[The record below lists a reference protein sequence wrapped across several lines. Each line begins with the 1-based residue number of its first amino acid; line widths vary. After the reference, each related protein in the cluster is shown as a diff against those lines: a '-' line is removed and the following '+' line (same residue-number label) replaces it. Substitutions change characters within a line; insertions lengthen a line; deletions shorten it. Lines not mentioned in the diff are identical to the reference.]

1 MFITELSIRRPTV
14 SWVMSLI
21 LIIFGLFVFWKLP
34 VRELPDG
41 IQPPVVQIQVDYKS
55 AAASIIDQEVTQV
68 LEDVIGGAEGI
79 KNIDSKSEN
88 GRSTINVE
96 FDTSMDLDNAA
107 NDIRERVARVVD
119 NLPSESDPPQILKR
133 AAGFTT
139 TMWLSLSSSTWSD
152 LELGDYAE
160 RFLIDQFSSVKNVGR
175 IRVGGLRE
183 LSIRVWVDPIK
194 LAANDLTIQE
204 LELALRGE
212 NISLPAGTLEADN
225 IDLTLNLD
233 KSYNDINS
241 IKQLPIKKANNKV
254 ILLADVANIEFGP
267 VSEKTL
273 FKAQT
278 KDQVNLKTVGI
289 GIYARS
295 GASTVELSDNIKKRI
310 IDVKKSLPEEL
321 DLRVSFNR
329 ANYVEAAIEE
339 VYKTLIIAFILVV
352 LIIYLFLGNLKAV
365 IVPAIALPVS
375 LIASFLGLY
384 IFGLSIN
391 IFVLLS
397 FILAIGIITDDSV
410 IMTDAIYRR
419 IENGETP
426 LVAAYKGS
434 RQISFAIIAT
444 TLILVAVFLPL
455 IFIEGISG
463 TLFKETAIT
472 LSFSIIVSSF
482 VALTLSPM
490 LASKFLYKRKSKKLV
505 IQKFEKIFLSFANFY
520 RETLDV
526 IVNKT
531 RIVGFFI
538 IFIIF
543 SSVLLFTFSKKEL
556 LPMED
561 RGAYLII
568 GATDEGSSFEYTQE
582 QAQKVEARL
591 LPLLQTEDS
600 PYSRFIMRVPGF
612 GSSAN
617 SYNSF
622 IIIALLDDWKN
633 RKKSQQVVLREA
645 IGKIV
650 TLPQALAFP
659 ISPQAIRVSNYNKPV
674 QMVIYGNTYP
684 ELEEIQK
691 KVIRKLRSNK
701 NLSRIESDYNR
712 NKPEVKLIINKNK
725 SKDLGVSTKTIGETL
740 ETLYGGKRITTFNKR
755 GKEYPIIVQQYL
767 SDRRNK
773 DGISKIFIRSETN
786 GKLISLANLVSFKDE
801 GAAKQLARYNRQRA
815 VTVSANIN
823 ENYTLAEAIKFFE
836 NVMVDISPKNQITWK
851 GKSEELK
858 ETSNEL
864 FIIFALALLTAY
876 LVMAATFNSF
886 IHPFIIILTVPLA
899 IFGGLVFILFLN
911 SSVNIFSQIALI
923 ILIGISTKNS
933 ILIVDY
939 ANQIRTTGKSIET
952 AVKEACSVRFR
963 PIIMT
968 SLSTMIAMMPL
979 VIGNIGPGAGEG
991 SRLAVGSTIL
1001 GGMII
1006 STFFT
1011 LYITPSMYLALAQ
1024 NTKRIDAVDIE
1035 LKKELS
1041 KK

>member
-1 MFITELSIRRPTV
+1 MFITDLSIRRPVV

-21 LIIFGLFVFWKLP
+21 LIVFGLFVFWKLP
-34 VRELPDG
+34 VRELPSG
-41 IQPPVVQIQVDYKS
+41 IQPPVVQVQVDYTS
-55 AAASIIDQEVTQV
+55 ASAPIVDQEVTQV

-79 KNIDSKSEN
+79 KNIDSKSQN
-88 GRSTINVE
+88 GRSTIKIE
-96 FDTSMDLDNAA
+96 FDTSIDLDNAA

-119 NLPSESDPPQILKR
+119 NLPSESDPPQILKQ

-139 TMWLSLSSSTWSD
+139 TMWLGLSSSTWSD

-160 RFLIDQFSSVKNVGR
+160 RYLVDTFSSVKNVGR
-175 IRVGGLRE
+175 ILVGGLRE
-183 LSIRVWVDPIK
+183 LSVRVWVDPIK
-194 LAANDLTIQE
+194 LAANDLTVQE
-204 LELALRGE
+204 VERALRGE
-212 NISLPAGTLEADN
+212 NIRLPAGTLEANN

-233 KSYNDINS
+233 KSYNSIEN
-241 IKQLPIKKANNKV
+241 IKQLPIKKTNKKV
-254 ILLADVANIEFGP
+254 VVLSDVANIEFGP

-273 FKAQT
+273 FKAQS
-278 KDQVNLKTVGI
+278 KGKLNLKTVGI

-295 GASTVELSDNIKKRI
+295 GASTVELSKEIKKKI
-310 IDVKKSLPEEL
+310 AEVKKSLPEGLEL
-321 DLRVSFNR
+321 EISFNR
-329 ANYVEAAIEE
+329 ATYIGAAINE
-339 VYKTLIIAFILVV
+339 VYKTLIIAFVLVV
-352 LIIYLFLGNLKAV
+352 IIIYIFLGNLKAV

-375 LIASFLGLY
+375 LIASFLGIY

-419 IENGETP
+419 IENGENP

-434 RQISFAIIAT
+434 KQITFAIIAT

-463 TLFKETAIT
+463 KLFRETAIA
-472 LSFSIIVSSF
+472 LSFSIVVSSF

-490 LASKFLYKRKSKKLV
+490 LASKFLDRKKNKNFI
-505 IQKFEKIFLSFANFY
+505 IQKFEKFFLGFSKFY
-520 RETLDV
+520 QETLNV
-526 IVNKT
+526 LVNKT
-531 RIVGFFI
+531 KTISIFI
-538 IFIIF
+538 IFIIVA
-543 SSVLLFTFSKKEL
+543 SVLLFNFSKKEL

-561 RGAYLII
+561 RGAYLVI
-568 GATDEGSSFEYTQE
+568 GFTDEGSSFEYTQE
-582 QAQKVEARL
+582 KAQVIEKRL
-591 LPLLQTEDS
+591 IPLLQAENS

-612 GSSAN
+612 GSSAT

-622 IIIALLDDWKN
+622 IIIALLDHWKN
-633 RKKSQQVVLREA
+633 RKEDSQSVMRKA

-650 TLPQALAFP
+650 TVPQAVAFP
-659 ISPQAIRVSNYNKPV
+659 ISPQSIRISSYNKPV
-674 QMVIYGNTYP
+674 QMVIYGSTYE
-684 ELEEIQK
+684 ELESIQNQ
-691 KVIRKLRSNK
+691 VIKKLRRNK
-701 NLSRIESDYNR
+701 NLSRLESDYSR
-712 NKPEVKLIINKNK
+712 NKPEVKLIINKSK
-725 SKDLGVSTKTIGETL
+725 AKDLGVSTENIGKSL
-740 ETLYGGKRITTFNKR
+740 ETLYGGKKVTTFNKL
-755 GKEYPIIVQQYL
+755 GKEYPIILQQYL

-773 DGISKIFIRSETN
+773 DGISKIFVRSDTS
-786 GKLISLANLVSFKDE
+786 GKLISLVNLVDFKEE
-801 GAAKQLARYNRQRA
+801 GSAKELARYNRQRA
-815 VTVSANIN
+815 VTISANIS
-823 ENYTLAEAIKFFE
+823 ENYTLTEAIKFLE
-836 NVMVDISPKNQITWK
+836 NTMAEVSPKSQITWK
-851 GKSEELK
+851 GKSEEVK

-939 ANQIRTTGKSIET
+939 ANQIRTTGKNIET
-952 AVKEACSVRFR
+952 AVKEACNIRFR

-968 SLSTMIAMMPL
+968 SLSTMIAMLPL

-991 SRLAVGSTIL
+991 SRLAVGATIL

-1011 LYITPSMYLALAQ
+1011 LYVTPTMYLSLAK

-1035 LKKELS
+1035 LKKELR
-1041 KK
+1041 